1 MTDIDGDLLD
11 DIEDLLRTEAS
22 ADSPLTSGEIAD
34 RLGIDD
40 SEANPTTREA
50 IRLLAEERKV
60 PTVGAHNGYYII
72 ETEAQK
78 EEYLASLRQR
88 IAGIEERI
96 WLIERAWQAQQGRSQ
111 TTLAGAGGDD

>member
-1 MTDIDGDLLD
+1 MTDIDGALLD
-11 DIEDLLRTEAS
+11 DLEELLRTEAS
-22 ADSPLTSGEIAD
+22 AENPLTSSEIAD

-50 IRLLAEERKV
+50 IRTLAEERMI
-60 PTVGAHNGYYII
+60 PTVGAHNGYYVI

-78 EEYLASLRQR
+78 DEYLATLRQR

-96 WLIERAWQAQQGRSQ
+96 WLIERAWQSQQGRQQ
-111 TTLAGAGGDD
+111 TTLAGTGGDD